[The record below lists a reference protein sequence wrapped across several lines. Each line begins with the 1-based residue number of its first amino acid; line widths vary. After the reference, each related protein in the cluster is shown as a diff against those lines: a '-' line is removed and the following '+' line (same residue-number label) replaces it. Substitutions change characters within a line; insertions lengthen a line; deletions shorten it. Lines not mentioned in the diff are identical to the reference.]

1 MVLAVT
7 RVLALATLVGACTDP
22 APVMT
27 PVIELPTNDTAS
39 AFPLDSIT
47 VSVAHEGETLD
58 LISATFSR
66 GEAIEIPN
74 VPYADDLVFHMTGRV
89 GTSEVAYGRTCKFGL
104 RADGR
109 LPSPHLWF
117 SRLVKFGGMTLR
129 PLARKNGTALLYNDG
144 SGLLLGGVNPN
155 EEFDSIE
162 QVERFDPNTGEYE
175 TLHEIVPRIGAAIAP
190 LGVITDALV
199 VVIGGI
205 DPATGLGADFIEVLD
220 AASTTDRQYVNFFE
234 PQMARFDLS
243 ATALTD
249 GSVVVIGGRT
259 PVNPVMEPGQENG
272 PASGLTERVTVDSGI
287 VNVQQ
292 LRAQLVTPRY
302 LHTATRLSGN
312 LGASVL
318 VAGGLDD
325 TAKPIATAELFKPLA
340 EDFSDTFS
348 AQMVVPRWR
357 HQAVPLPD
365 GSVLIL
371 GGLTL
376 DTTLDPMGVA
386 VPVETIELF
395 TLDAGF
401 TEVGTM
407 PPNAGLLDFS
417 ATVLPD
423 GRVLIAGGT
432 RTVGGVAEGSAFIA
446 RLDPVDGTVDIVAT
460 DRLGTPRAG
469 HQATLLCDGSV
480 LIAGGTPELSTY
492 ERYNPP
498 PIGRR

>member
-1 MVLAVT
+1 VVT
-7 RVLALATLVGACTDP
+7 RVAPLALALAGACTDP
-22 APVMT
+22 APVLA
-27 PVIELPTNDTAS
+27 PVVELPTNDTAS

-47 VSVAHEGETLD
+47 VSVAHEGEELD
-58 LISATFSR
+58 LVSATFSR

-89 GTSEVAYGRTCKFGL
+89 GTSEVAYGRTCKFAV

-109 LPSPHLWF
+109 LPTPHLWF
-117 SRLVKFGGMTLR
+117 SRLVKFGGMSLR
-129 PLARKNGTALLYNDG
+129 PLARENGTALLYNDG

-155 EEFDSIE
+155 DETDSIE

-175 TLHEIVPRIGAAIAP
+175 TLHEVVPRLGAAIAP
-190 LGVITDALV
+190 LGVVTDALV
-199 VVIGGI
+199 VVVGGI
-205 DPATGLGADFIEVLD
+205 DPETGLGADFIEVLD

-234 PQMARFDLS
+234 PQMARTDLS

-259 PVNPVMEPGQENG
+259 PMTAGSKDG
-272 PASGLTERVTVDSGI
+272 PASSFTERVTVDSGI

-302 LHTATRLSGN
+302 FHTATRLSGN

-325 TAKPIATAELFKPLA
+325 TKQPIATAELFKPLA

-348 AQMVVPRWR
+348 AQMVVPRYR

-371 GGLTL
+371 GGL
-376 DTTLDPMGVA
+376 DASGM
-386 VPVETIELF
+386 PVDVVELF

-401 TEVGTM
+401 TVVGTL

-432 RTVGGVAEGSAFIA
+432 RTDGGGAEGSAFIA

-469 HQATLLCDGSV
+469 HQATLLSDGSV
-480 LIAGGTPELSTY
+480 LIAGGTPDQSTY

>member
-1 MVLAVT
+1 MVT
-7 RVLALATLVGACTDP
+7 ATVRAFAFGLLVVACTDP
-22 APVMT
+22 APVMA

-104 RADGR
+104 RADG
-109 LPSPHLWF
+109 LPTPHLWF

-155 EEFDSIE
+155 DVNDSIE

-175 TLHEIVPRIGAAIAP
+175 TLHEIVPRLGAAIAP
-190 LGVITDALV
+190 LGVVTDALV
-199 VVIGGI
+199 VVVGGI

-234 PQMARFDLS
+234 PQMARTDLS

-249 GSVVVIGGRT
+249 GSVIVIGGRT
-259 PVNPVMEPGQENG
+259 PMTAGSKEG
-272 PASGLTERVTVDSGI
+272 PASTFTERVTVDSGI
-287 VNVQQ
+287 VNVQR

-302 LHTATRLSGN
+302 FHTATRLSGN

-325 TAKPIATAELFKPLA
+325 TGKPIATAELFKPLA

-376 DTTLDPMGVA
+376 DTMGMP
-386 VPVETIELF
+386 VPVDAIELF

-401 TEVGTM
+401 TVVGTM

-432 RTVGGVAEGSAFIA
+432 RTDGGVAEGSAFIA